1 MKNVNIIALPP
12 FVAFLA
18 VAANPAF
25 GQTAT
30 PLLQAV
36 APYTLSV
43 FATAASGLS
52 APDSIAVRGKHVFV
66 GYGDGHKPDGTDGL
80 SSQIVEYR
88 MDGSVVHTY
97 TVVGHSDGLKLNP
110 ATNLLW
116 ALQNED
122 ANANLVIINP
132 DTQEQ
137 KLYTFPSPA
146 PHGRGYDDV

>member
-1 MKNVNIIALPP
+1 MKNVNIIALPLL
-12 FVAFLA
+12 VAFLA

-66 GYGDGHKPDGTDGL
+66 GYGDGHKPLRHRWFEQSNRGVSYGWQRR
-80 SSQIVEYR
+80 SYVYR
-88 MDGSVVHTY
+88 RR
-97 TVVGHSDGLKLNP
+97 P
-110 ATNLLW
+110 
-116 ALQNED
+116 Q
-122 ANANLVIINP
+122 
-132 DTQEQ
+132 
-137 KLYTFPSPA
+137 
-146 PHGRGYDDV
+146 